1 MAFVNRSERKLETD
15 LLSPTTIGPGEYS
28 NNETKEKARF
38 LHKISNIYK
47 HRTKLTPLETKIAFN
62 STAGKE
68 SSIFKA
74 NSNPGPG
81 SYLNILTEKN
91 IKDKLPLLTN
101 KDEII
106 FVEENNNLVPK
117 IKSEKKGFLS
127 SEKRFFEKV
136 DLNKFNYNQNTDPNL
151 NINNIRFNSIYKK
164 GKIYNNRYGKVGLNL
179 NKNIMHQRTLLDSNN
194 FKQIIPNNNIGDFKM
209 INGNITEMKKIYDY
223 SSKKGE
229 DELGP
234 GKYDV
239 TPKWNRKS
247 INWSYGFNKIPKNI
261 IFKNELIS
269 NFIEHKNIKKLNHSM
284 NMNKKFKKNISN
296 FDIIDNG
303 YTQSLIHKKN
313 NSMRNQVFTRHIKDR
328 ERILTEQMNK
338 QKQYNEII
346 NQIQYKETP
355 GPGFYGNKIHPTT
368 IFNTNKTQNFGS
380 NTPKFSKIGYENEIL
395 GPGSYFLEQNK
406 YQPKIE
412 VAIHVKKPIKKNLAK
427 NNEGL
432 FLKNFRMKNQYR
444 YPAPG
449 QYNLVKN
456 FIKGEISNVKS
467 FGILSQRFKN
477 VNLHNEEYNDEN
489 IKKQS
494 LDKINYGYEDK
505 MKYKINQK
513 FLEIKKQEEIFQK
526 KRRDKFMNK
535 KSPGVGDYSPEFS
548 TSISYN
554 VQSKL
559 NQFRDKVA
567 PFSIK
572 NSRFSSDKKLF
583 NDNDI
588 PGPGDYNVAD
598 AYDALNNGLKNG
610 KNHNEI
616 KINNTEIIKHGEKK
630 ATPGPGLYNID
641 TANSWE
647 KKSFNI
653 LFMNK

>member
-151 NINNIRFNSIYKK
+151 NINNIRFNSMYKK

-247 INWSYGFNKIPKNI
+247 INWSYGFNK
-261 IFKNELIS
+261 
-269 NFIEHKNIKKLNHSM
+269 
-284 NMNKKFKKNISN
+284 
-296 FDIIDNG
+296 
-303 YTQSLIHKKN
+303 
-313 NSMRNQVFTRHIKDR
+313 
-328 ERILTEQMNK
+328 
-338 QKQYNEII
+338 
-346 NQIQYKETP
+346 KE
-355 GPGFYGNKIHPTT
+355 K
-368 IFNTNKTQNFGS
+368 
-380 NTPKFSKIGYENEIL
+380 
-395 GPGSYFLEQNK
+395 
-406 YQPKIE
+406 
-412 VAIHVKKPIKKNLAK
+412 
-427 NNEGL
+427 
-432 FLKNFRMKNQYR
+432 
-444 YPAPG
+444 
-449 QYNLVKN
+449 
-456 FIKGEISNVKS
+456 
-467 FGILSQRFKN
+467 
-477 VNLHNEEYNDEN
+477 
-489 IKKQS
+489 
-494 LDKINYGYEDK
+494 
-505 MKYKINQK
+505 
-513 FLEIKKQEEIFQK
+513 
-526 KRRDKFMNK
+526 
-535 KSPGVGDYSPEFS
+535 
-548 TSISYN
+548 
-554 VQSKL
+554 
-559 NQFRDKVA
+559 
-567 PFSIK
+567 
-572 NSRFSSDKKLF
+572 
-583 NDNDI
+583 
-588 PGPGDYNVAD
+588 
-598 AYDALNNGLKNG
+598 
-610 KNHNEI
+610 
-616 KINNTEIIKHGEKK
+616 
-630 ATPGPGLYNID
+630 
-641 TANSWE
+641 
-647 KKSFNI
+647 
-653 LFMNK
+653 